1 NEDGTDY
8 ASNHVCTV
16 FQKGYKIGDK
26 LIRPA
31 MVAVAV

>member
-1 NEDGTDY
+1 TDY